1 MRHSLEDPNKTWE
14 ATISKYYS
22 SSMIVTLYIARR
34 FTVDIR
40 AVQSQGLNTAM
51 SINIAIATY
60 DTLVDQYK
68 NES

>member
-1 MRHSLEDPNKTWE
+1 
-14 ATISKYYS
+14 
-22 SSMIVTLYIARR
+22 MIVTLYIARR

-68 NES
+68 NESWSIIAEVGTYCLKSVPH